1 MASADETFPQEA
13 RCEICGAALGDEVVV
28 QEFADG
34 SLARL
39 CAECAAGAELTD
51 THTPP
56 AAEEHRAG
64 FWPELPPENSVAASA
79 AESDPLEKTRELLM
93 PVSDLIA
100 LQGEMQAALERLAAA
115 LERFALE
122 MITESQGRSVV
133 QSRVQE
139 LERELDKTRTQ
150 LSEAEFLLSAA
161 TRPAQLAPTETPP
174 MPVIGL
180 PEVGAPAASTTVA
193 QPDAPVPVPAEP
205 VAPPVP
211 ESAPEPIPWPA
222 EWPAESTA
230 PAEQPPIERRK
241 RQRRKIPSIDVAISA
256 AAERRHL
263 PDRRQTEIAALQD
276 SATAEPHWRPFVPP
290 PTSSGD
296 AHAAAEQTT
305 GSTFIPAKAL
315 AAAADEV
322 ERQNP
327 PTFRIDEVQAAQR
340 YYNESPFVN
349 RIADVRKSLG
359 RPKANVTRVA
369 GEASLAF
376 VTIMWDIIWYQY
388 VVDLRRDIPLSTE
401 RVCLYREG
409 MDLDELAFYQR
420 EKNAV
425 VNDDGK
431 LDASELEV
439 RLLSD
444 PSALIPEM
452 VSEETVLA
460 DDLTEEHWGS
470 RVAPEFKWDD

>member
-1 MASADETFPQEA
+1 M
-13 RCEICGAALGDEVVV
+13 LGDKVVV

-39 CAECAAGAELTD
+39 CAECAAGIELND
-51 THTPP
+51 TAPP
-56 AAEEHRAG
+56 AEKQSEAT
-64 FWPELPPENSVAASA
+64 FWPDPPAEDAATTA
-79 AESDPLEKTRELLM
+79 AETDPLEKTRELLM
-93 PVSDLIA
+93 PVTDLIA

-122 MITESQGRSVV
+122 MITESQGRSAV

-174 MPVIGL
+174 MPTIGL
-180 PEVGAPAASTTVA
+180 PEVAARPESSPVTRPAAPVA
-193 QPDAPVPVPAEP
+193 SQPVATAPVAEATQEPMPAWPTEP
-205 VAPPVP
+205 
-211 ESAPEPIPWPA
+211 PA
-222 EWPAESTA
+222 ADRPL
-230 PAEQPPIERRK
+230 PNGQPLVERR
-241 RQRRKIPSIDVAISA
+241 RQQRRKTPGIEVAISA

-263 PDRRQTEIAALQD
+263 PDRRKNQIPAAPGPVTAD
-276 SATAEPHWRPFVPP
+276 SHGRPLVPP
-290 PTSSGD
+290 PGGPGG
-296 AHAAAEQTT
+296 APAAVEQTT

-315 AAAADEV
+315 ADVAHELADG
-322 ERQNP
+322 NP

-349 RIADVRKSLG
+349 RIADVRRSLG
-359 RPKANVTRVA
+359 RPRANVTRVA

-388 VVDLRRDIPLSTE
+388 LVDLRRDIPLSAE

-409 MDLDELAFYQR
+409 MDLDELAFYFR

-452 VSEETVLA
+452 VSEETVLM